1 MCIFGICAIP
11 VLGNWETMIKKTRQ
25 KTLLPTLK
33 ERQRYLVYKI
43 IYDKKIY
50 ADKSEYLK
58 DKNVGFANSKSVNNF
73 IVRECQNLLGI
84 FDGSKAG
91 LMPVDYNE
99 KKNIGIIRL
108 NNRYVDKVRVCLGMI
123 TKINNI
129 DITIET
135 IYVTGM
141 INKAKKFLEDKNN
154 V

>member
-50 ADKSEYLK
+50 DYKSEYLK
-58 DKNVGFANSKSVNNF
+58 DKNVGFTNSKSINNF
-73 IVRECQNLLGI
+73 IVIECQNLLGI

-108 NNRYVDKVRVCLGMI
+108 NNRYVDKVRVCLGII

-129 DITIET
+129 NVNIDT

-141 INKAKKFLEDKNN
+141 INKAKKFLEDNKEK
-154 V
+154 

>member
-1 MCIFGICAIP
+1 
-11 VLGNWETMIKKTRQ
+11 MIKKTRQ

-50 ADKSEYLK
+50 DYKSEYLK
-58 DKNVGFANSKSVNNF
+58 DKNVGFTNSKSINNF
-73 IVRECQNLLGI
+73 IVIECQNLLGI

-108 NNRYVDKVRVCLGMI
+108 NNRYVDKVRVCLGII

-129 DITIET
+129 NVNIDT

-141 INKAKKFLEDKNN
+141 INKAKKFLEDNKEK
-154 V
+154 